1 MKRKGVFI
9 VVFILLIMTSLALAG
24 LNKRYVLLDQVT
36 STGPGDP
43 VVIVDAFNEWGCDI
57 AAFGTPSSIVFRF
70 EGNEGGAVFDADG
83 WATKTFDAAEI
94 AAGFASIS
102 ISTPPLKQVRGN
114 LVTLTGGGSPDVTV
128 SCVGRDS

>member
-1 MKRKGVFI
+1 MKKTGVF
-9 VVFILLIMTSLALAG
+9 VMVFMFLVMAGFAAAG
-24 LNKRYVLLDQVT
+24 LNKRYVLLNQVT
-36 STGPGDP
+36 SPGPGTAT
-43 VVIVDAFNEWGCDI
+43 VIPDAFNEWGCDI

-70 EGNEGGAVFDADG
+70 EGNQGGNEFDEDG

-102 ISTPPLKQVRGN
+102 ISTPPLKKIRGN
-114 LVTLTGGGSPDVTV
+114 LITLTGGGSPDVTV